1 MKKYIYLDLDGVLCL
16 GSEIHPK
23 LTQWGYVHRFN
34 AKAVKVFNEILEKT
48 EAEIII
54 SSDWKD
60 HYTLEDFKG
69 IFEWQKVIKH
79 PIDITKSLPN
89 KTINLLEEQRAMEI
103 LEHVDVHKPTFWV
116 AIDDLDLKYWI
127 NNNHFVHT
135 PLWMEG
141 IKQTGKKQEIINKLT
156 IW

>member
-1 MKKYIYLDLDGVLCL
+1 
-16 GSEIHPK
+16 
-23 LTQWGYVHRFN
+23 
-34 AKAVKVFNEILEKT
+34 
-48 EAEIII
+48 
-54 SSDWKD
+54 
-60 HYTLEDFKG
+60 
-69 IFEWQKVIKH
+69 
-79 PIDITKSLPN
+79 
-89 KTINLLEEQRAMEI
+89 MEI